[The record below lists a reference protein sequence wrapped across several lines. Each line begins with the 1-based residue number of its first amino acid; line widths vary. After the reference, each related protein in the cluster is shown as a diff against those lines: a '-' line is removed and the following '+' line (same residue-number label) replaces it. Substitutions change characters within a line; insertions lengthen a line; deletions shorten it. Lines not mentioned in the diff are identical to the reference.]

1 MNHHVTVNFAPRAVT
16 KKDIEFVVKADG
28 KKLGKLLISRGNIEW
43 LPAGSHTYKRTMGW
57 NRFAAVMQQEGRR
70 RKIKPKPE

>member
-1 MNHHVTVNFAPRAVT
+1 MNHQVTVNFAPRAVN

-43 LPAGSHTYKRTMGW
+43 LPVGNHKYKRTMNW
-57 NRFAAVMQQEGRR
+57 SKFAEFMEQGTKK
-70 RKIKPKPE
+70 KISPSS